1 MSNPSGPIPDPVS
14 PDDAYDVVVLGTGA
28 AGLIAAVTAAADG
41 ASVGLFE
48 KTDLVGGTSSMSG
61 GVVWIP
67 NNHHQ
72 RDAGL
77 VDSRDDALA
86 YLGALSLGQIDSDMA
101 AMFVDTAPVMLQW
114 LEENTPCRFAVID
127 GYSDYHPEHPGGK
140 PEGGRSLDNEL
151 QSLHQLG
158 TWADRLRVSKP
169 RPVTLR
175 ETPLG
180 GATSLPDAAH
190 IADRM
195 KRRDAGMGV
204 ALVTGLLAACLE
216 RAITPHLEHQ
226 ATDLLVE
233 VETDNR
239 RRVSGVRFATPEGER
254 VVQARHGVI
263 IATGGFECDADLV
276 RTYLRGPMTA
286 PAGSPASTGDGLR
299 MAMAAGARL
308 GNMRNAWWVP
318 VARADG
324 AEAFGAPA
332 VHLVLGERTR
342 PRSIMVNGT
351 GKRFCN
357 EATNYNALG
366 GAFHAFDPQ
375 TFTYPNQ
382 PCWLIFDHEHKG
394 RYDVAGAPAGDQTP
408 AWIKTAGT
416 MAELAEL
423 LELNPS
429 VLVATVD
436 RFNKFASRGE
446 DPDFGRGTSAYDR
459 FNGDLRFDG
468 VAATLGPLLTA
479 PFHAIQIEIGA
490 LGTSGGPKTDTRGR
504 VLASAGGIIDGL
516 YAAGNAMAGPTGMVY
531 GGAGG
536 TLGPALTF
544 GYIAGRDAAGL
555 RQNAR

>member
-1 MSNPSGPIPDPVS
+1 MSSAS
-14 PDDAYDVVVLGTGA
+14 PTDATFDVVVLGTGA
-28 AGLIAAVTAAADG
+28 AGLIAAATAAADG

-48 KTDLVGGTSSMSG
+48 KTELVGGTSSMSG

-72 RDAGL
+72 REAGMA
-77 VDSRDDALA
+77 DSRDDALA

-101 AMFVDTAPVMLQW
+101 ATFVDTAPAMLQW
-114 LEENTPCRFAVID
+114 LEDNTPCRFAVID

-158 TWADRLRVSKP
+158 EWADLLRVGKP

-180 GATSLPDAAH
+180 GATSLPDPAL
-190 IADRM
+190 IGDRM
-195 KRRDAGMGV
+195 HRREVGMGV
-204 ALVTGLLAACLE
+204 ALVAGLLAACLD
-216 RAITPHLEHQ
+216 RNVAPQLNHR
-226 ATDLLVE
+226 ATDLLIE
-233 VETDNR
+233 SDNNSR
-239 RRVSGVRFATPEGER
+239 RRISGVRFATPEGDR
-254 VVQARHGVI
+254 VVHSRRGVI
-263 IATGGFECDADLV
+263 IATGGFECDAELV
-276 RTYLRGPMTA
+276 RTFLRGPMTA

-299 MAMAAGARL
+299 MAMTAGARL

-318 VARADG
+318 VTRAEG
-324 AEAFGAPA
+324 GELFGAPS

-342 PRSIMVNGT
+342 PRSLMVNGSA
-351 GKRFCN
+351 KRFCN

-375 TFTYPNQ
+375 SFTYPNQ
-382 PCWLIFDHEHKG
+382 PCWLIFDHEHKR
-394 RYDVAGAPAGDQTP
+394 RYDVAGAPAGDATP
-408 AWIKTAGT
+408 SWIITADT
-416 MAELAEL
+416 ISELAAQL
-423 LELNPS
+423 HLDASILES
-429 VLVATVD
+429 TVD
-436 RFNKFASRGE
+436 RFNEFASRGE

-459 FNGDLRFDG
+459 FNGDQRLEG
-468 VAATLGPLLTA
+468 VAATLGPVATA

-504 VLASAGGIIDGL
+504 VLADAGGVIEGL

-544 GYIAGRDAAGL
+544 GYITGRDAAGL
-555 RQNAR
+555 RQDAK

>member
-1 MSNPSGPIPDPVS
+1 MSDDS
-14 PDDAYDVVVLGTGA
+14 PDTFDVIVLGTGA
-28 AGLIAAVTAAADG
+28 AGLVAAVSAAADG

-72 RDAGL
+72 RHAGL
-77 VDSRDDALA
+77 ADSREDALA

-101 AMFVDTAPVMLQW
+101 ATFVDTAPEMLQW
-114 LEENTPCRFAVID
+114 VEENTPCRFAVID

-140 PEGGRSLDNEL
+140 AEGGRSLDNEL
-151 QSLHQLG
+151 QSLDALG
-158 TWADRLRVSKP
+158 EWSNRLRVGKP

-180 GATSLPDAAH
+180 GATALPDAAL

-204 ALVTGLLAACLE
+204 ALVTGLLRACLD
-216 RAITPHLEHQ
+216 RNVVPYLEHR
-226 ATDLLVE
+226 ATDLLIE
-233 VETDNR
+233 ADTPR
-239 RRVSGVRFATPEGER
+239 RRVAGVRFTTPDGER
-254 VVQARHGVI
+254 VVHARHGVV
-263 IATGGFECDADLV
+263 IATGGFECDTELV
-276 RTYLRGPMTA
+276 RTFLRGPMTA

-318 VARADG
+318 VTRADH
-324 AEAFGAPA
+324 AEVFGAPA

-342 PRSIMVNGT
+342 PHSLMVNGSA
-351 GKRFCN
+351 KRFCN

-375 TFTYPNQ
+375 SFTYPNQ
-382 PCWLIFDHEHKG
+382 PCWLIFDHEHKR
-394 RYDVAGAPAGDQTP
+394 RYDVAGAAAGDATP
-408 AWIKTAGT
+408 SWIITADTVG
-416 MAELAEL
+416 ELATEL
-423 LELNPS
+423 GLDAS
-429 VLVATVD
+429 VLASTIT
-436 RFNKFASRGE
+436 RFNDFAAQGQ

-459 FNGDLRFDG
+459 FNGDLALDG
-468 VAATLGPLLTA
+468 VAATLGPVATA

-504 VLASAGGIIDGL
+504 VLADAGGIIDGL

-555 RQNAR
+555 GRDAK

>member
-1 MSNPSGPIPDPVS
+1 MSSASSTADTF
-14 PDDAYDVVVLGTGA
+14 DVVVLGTGA
-28 AGLIAAVTAAADG
+28 AGLIAAATAAADG

-72 RDAGL
+72 HEAGL
-77 VDSRDDALA
+77 ADSREDALA

-101 AMFVDTAPVMLQW
+101 AAFIDTAPVMLRW
-114 LEENTPCRFAVID
+114 LEDNTPCRFAVID

-151 QSLHQLG
+151 QSLDQLG
-158 TWADRLRVSKP
+158 EWADRLRVGKP

-180 GATSLPDAAH
+180 GATTLPDAAV
-190 IADRM
+190 IGDRIR
-195 KRRDAGMGV
+195 RRDVGMGV
-204 ALVTGLLAACLE
+204 ALVAGLLAACLE
-216 RAITPHLEHQ
+216 RNVVPHLDQ
-226 ATDLLVE
+226 RATDLLVA
-233 VETDNR
+233 VDDNDR
-239 RRVSGVRFATPEGER
+239 RRVEGVRFSTPNGER
-254 VVQARHGVI
+254 VVRARHGVI
-263 IATGGFECDADLV
+263 IATGGFECDTELV
-276 RTYLRGPMTA
+276 RTFLRGPMTA

-299 MAMAAGARL
+299 MAMTAGARL

-318 VARADG
+318 VTRAEG
-324 AEAFGAPA
+324 GELFGAPS

-342 PRSIMVNGT
+342 PRSLMVNGAA
-351 GKRFCN
+351 KRFCN

-375 TFTYPNQ
+375 SFTYPNQ
-382 PCWLIFDHEHKG
+382 PCWLIFDHEHKCH
-394 RYDVAGAPAGDQTP
+394 YDVAGAPAGDATP
-408 AWIKTAGT
+408 SWIVTADTIGQL
-416 MAELAEL
+416 AIELGL
-423 LELNPS
+423 DPTT
-429 VLVATVD
+429 LVETVD
-436 RFNKFASRGE
+436 RFNEFATLGQ

-459 FNGDLRFDG
+459 FNGDQRLDG
-468 VAATLGPLLTA
+468 VAATLGPVATG
-479 PFHAIQIEIGA
+479 PFHAIPIEIGA

-504 VLASAGGIIDGL
+504 VLSDAGGIIDGL

-555 RQNAR
+555 R